1 MSKYKAVI
9 FDCDG
14 VLVDSELIGN
24 GVLVDLANTYGAN
37 ITLEYALKHFK
48 GNSMRVCYD
57 KISELATEKLPDDF
71 VDMYRE
77 KSFEAFKSDI
87 KPIKGVENVLNNLD
101 LPYCVASSGPENKI
115 RLNLELTGLL
125 PYFEGKIFSCYAI
138 QKWKPDPSIFLLA
151 AEAMN
156 VSPKDCLVIEDSL
169 LGIEAAN
176 RGGFDVFAYTEHDYN
191 DELSE
196 KSTADFDNMADLV
209 KMIYI

>member
-1 MSKYKAVI
+1 MTKYKAVI

-24 GVLVDLANTYGAN
+24 RILVELANAYGAN

-48 GNSMRVCYD
+48 GNSMSVCYE
-57 KISELATEKLPDDF
+57 KISQLATEELPDHF
-71 VDMYRE
+71 VDTYRQR
-77 KSFEAFKSDI
+77 SFEAFKSEI
-87 KPIKGVENVLNNLD
+87 MPVKGVEDVLKKLD
-101 LPYCVASSGPENKI
+101 LPFCVASSGPENKI

-125 PYFEGKIFSCYAI
+125 PYFENKIFSCYSI

-151 AEAMN
+151 AKTMN
-156 VSPKDCLVIEDSL
+156 VSPKECLVIEDSL

-176 RGGFDVFAYTEHDYN
+176 RGGFDVFAYTEHDHN
-191 DELSE
+191 NELPE
-196 KSTADFDNMADLV
+196 KATASFDKMGNLI